1 MDKEDGIFMKI
12 MKQKIKLLCP
22 QLIFLIVTFCIFM
35 PSSLFLGNLDEFA
48 VGFTALIPLLMAASL
63 ITAAVVILIGLI
75 VPKKIC
81 NIYAAVIFGGA
92 LAAYVQG
99 NFLNPDFGVLN
110 GRQIQWSQ
118 FKVNGIISTVVWI
131 VLIVVPAVIVC
142 FKKDIMTN
150 IIKWGSLFLSSI
162 QVVTL
167 VVLIVSSKRS
177 VDYSYVVTKNDEFA
191 LSSQGNV
198 VVFIVDTLDNE
209 DAQNYVI
216 DRYCEELK
224 DFTYFDNMIGGGAP
238 TALGVPLMLTG
249 YQYDTTQS
257 LADYRKKAYE
267 EGSLIQDMSDNGYDV
282 KLYTSSEYLNG
293 VNQEAVANTAGGQK
307 YRISDK
313 VQFFKNIYKMSA
325 FYAFPQI
332 IKQYFW
338 FYGDDFAACQAPKN
352 NNIIQYELDDS
363 QLYADFKNN
372 GGITVDAGNK
382 TFTLYHMV
390 GAHAPYEMNEQCVD
404 VGETETSLDKQIQG
418 VFRYI
423 NEYMQQMKDKG
434 VYDNSTVIITAD
446 HGGYGLYERPAVFVK
461 MANTHN
467 DVMQVNS
474 DSVTFKNLYATYG
487 EAALGQKS
495 NYGKTLFDMAGVS
508 QSRYHVA
515 PWDVSKG
522 MYPADEY
529 LKNRDYSV
537 FRIEGDAVNPQISVI
552 KDEQQMKNINN

>member
-1 MDKEDGIFMKI
+1 MLSKLKEII
-12 MKQKIKLLCP
+12 SP
-22 QLIFLIVTFCIFM
+22 VIFLIVTFCIFM
-35 PSSLFLGNLDEFA
+35 PSSLFLGNIDQFA
-48 VGFTALIPLLMAASL
+48 VGFAALIPLLMAASL
-63 ITAAVVILIGLI
+63 ITAVVVILVGLI

-81 NIYAAVIFGGA
+81 NIYVAVIFGGA

-110 GRQIQWSQ
+110 GRQIQWGQ
-118 FKVNGIISTVVWI
+118 FKVNAIISTVVWI
-131 VLIVVPAVIVC
+131 VLIVVPPVIVC

-198 VVFIVDTLDNE
+198 VVFIVDTLDND

-249 YQYDTTQS
+249 YQYDTT
-257 LADYRKKAYE
+257 DYRKKAYE
-267 EGSLIQDMSDNGYDV
+267 EGTLIQDMSDNGYDV
-282 KLYTSSEYLNG
+282 KLYTLSEYLNG

-461 MANTHN
+461 MADTHN

-487 EAALGQKS
+487 KAALGQKS
-495 NYGKTLFDMAGVS
+495 NYGNTLFDMAGVS
-508 QSRYHVA
+508 QARYHVA

-537 FRIEGDAVNPQISVI
+537 FRIDGDAVNPQISVI

>member
-1 MDKEDGIFMKI
+1 MK
-12 MKQKIKLLCP
+12 KIKDKLIMIYP

-48 VGFTALIPLLMAASL
+48 VGFTALIPLLIAASL
-63 ITAAVVILIGLI
+63 ITAAVVILVCLI
-75 VPKKIC
+75 VPKKIY
-81 NIYAAVIFGGA
+81 NIYAAVVFGGA

-118 FKVNGIISTVVWI
+118 FKVNAIISTVVWI

-142 FKKDIMTN
+142 FKKDIMTK
-150 IIKWGSLFLSSI
+150 IMKWGSLFIASI

-167 VVLIVSSKRS
+167 VVLIISSRRS

-191 LSSQGNV
+191 LSSEGNV

-216 DRYCEELK
+216 DRYSEELK

-267 EGSLIQDMSDNGYDV
+267 EGTLIQDMSDNGYDV

-293 VNQEAVANTAGGQK
+293 VNQEAVANTVGGQT

-325 FYAFPQI
+325 FYAFPQV

-338 FYGDDFAACQAPKN
+338 FYGDDFMACQSPKDN
-352 NNIIQYELDDS
+352 GTVQYEMDDS
-363 QLYADFKNN
+363 QLYADFKDN
-372 GGITVDAGNK
+372 GGITTDAGNK

-390 GAHAPYEMNEQCVD
+390 GAHAPYEMNEQCID
-404 VGETETSLDKQIQG
+404 VGENETSLDKQVQG

-434 VYDNSTVIITAD
+434 VYDNSTIIITAD

-461 MANTHN
+461 QADTHN

-487 EAALGQKS
+487 KAALGQKS
-495 NYGKTLFDMAGVS
+495 NYGNTLFDMAGVS
-508 QSRYHVA
+508 QVRYHVA

-537 FRIEGDAVNPQISVI
+537 FKIEGNADNPQISVI

>member
-12 MKQKIKLLCP
+12 MKQKIKLLSP

-48 VGFTALIPLLMAASL
+48 VGFTALIPLLIAASL

-81 NIYAAVIFGGA
+81 NIYAAVIF
-92 LAAYVQG
+92 
-99 NFLNPDFGVLN
+99 
-110 GRQIQWSQ
+110 
-118 FKVNGIISTVVWI
+118 
-131 VLIVVPAVIVC
+131 
-142 FKKDIMTN
+142 
-150 IIKWGSLFLSSI
+150 
-162 QVVTL
+162 
-167 VVLIVSSKRS
+167 
-177 VDYSYVVTKNDEFA
+177 
-191 LSSQGNV
+191 
-198 VVFIVDTLDNE
+198 
-209 DAQNYVI
+209 
-216 DRYCEELK
+216 
-224 DFTYFDNMIGGGAP
+224 GGAP

-461 MANTHN
+461 MADTHN

>member
-1 MDKEDGIFMKI
+1 MK
-12 MKQKIKLLCP
+12 KIKDKLITIYP

-35 PSSLFLGNLDEFA
+35 PSSLFLGNIDQFA
-48 VGFTALIPLLMAASL
+48 VGFAALIPLLIAASL

-131 VLIVVPAVIVC
+131 VLIVVPPVIVC
-142 FKKDIMTN
+142 LKKDIMTN

-249 YQYDTTQS
+249 YQYDTTHS

-267 EGSLIQDMSDNGYDV
+267 EGTLIQDMSDNGYDV

-338 FYGDDFAACQAPKN
+338 FYGDDFAACQAPEN

-418 VFRYI
+418 VFR
-423 NEYMQQMKDKG
+423 
-434 VYDNSTVIITAD
+434 
-446 HGGYGLYERPAVFVK
+446 
-461 MANTHN
+461 
-467 DVMQVNS
+467 
-474 DSVTFKNLYATYG
+474 
-487 EAALGQKS
+487 
-495 NYGKTLFDMAGVS
+495 
-508 QSRYHVA
+508 
-515 PWDVSKG
+515 
-522 MYPADEY
+522 
-529 LKNRDYSV
+529 
-537 FRIEGDAVNPQISVI
+537 
-552 KDEQQMKNINN
+552 

>member
-12 MKQKIKLLCP
+12 TKQKIKLLCP

-35 PSSLFLGNLDEFA
+35 PSSLFLGNIDEFA
-48 VGFTALIPLLMAASL
+48 VGFAALIPLLMAASL

-118 FKVNGIISTVVWI
+118 FRVNAIISTVLWI
-131 VLIVVPAVIVC
+131 VLIVVPAVVVC
-142 FKKDIMTN
+142 FKKDIMTK
-150 IIKWGSLFLSSI
+150 IMKWGSLFLSSI

-198 VVFIVDTLDNE
+198 VVFIVDTLDND

-216 DRYCEELK
+216 DRYSEELK

-338 FYGDDFAACQAPKN
+338 FYGDDLQHVRL
-352 NNIIQYELDDS
+352 QR
-363 QLYADFKNN
+363 
-372 GGITVDAGNK
+372 ITILFN
-382 TFTLYHMV
+382 
-390 GAHAPYEMNEQCVD
+390 MNWMIHSCM
-404 VGETETSLDKQIQG
+404 LI
-418 VFRYI
+418 
-423 NEYMQQMKDKG
+423 
-434 VYDNSTVIITAD
+434 
-446 HGGYGLYERPAVFVK
+446 
-461 MANTHN
+461 
-467 DVMQVNS
+467 
-474 DSVTFKNLYATYG
+474 
-487 EAALGQKS
+487 
-495 NYGKTLFDMAGVS
+495 
-508 QSRYHVA
+508 
-515 PWDVSKG
+515 
-522 MYPADEY
+522 
-529 LKNRDYSV
+529 
-537 FRIEGDAVNPQISVI
+537 
-552 KDEQQMKNINN
+552 

>member
-1 MDKEDGIFMKI
+1 MKKTKDKLITI
-12 MKQKIKLLCP
+12 YP

-35 PSSLFLGNLDEFA
+35 PSSLFLGNIDQFA
-48 VGFTALIPLLMAASL
+48 VGFTALIPLLITASL
-63 ITAAVVILIGLI
+63 ITAAVVILIGLA
-75 VPKKIC
+75 VPKKIY
-81 NIYAAVIFGGA
+81 NIYAAVVFGGA

-118 FKVNGIISTVVWI
+118 FKISGIISTFVWI

-142 FKKDIMTN
+142 FKKDIMTK
-150 IIKWGSLFLSSI
+150 IMKWGSLFIASI
-162 QVVTL
+162 QIVTL
-167 VVLIVSSKRS
+167 VVLIISLRRS

-191 LSSQGNV
+191 LSSEGNV

-216 DRYCEELK
+216 GRYSEELK

-249 YQYDTTQS
+249 YQFDTTQS
-257 LADYRKKAYE
+257 LSDYRKKAYE
-267 EGSLIQDMSDNGYDV
+267 EGTLIQDMSDSGYDV

-293 VNQEAVANTAGGQK
+293 ANQEAIANTVGGQT

-313 VQFFKNIYKMSA
+313 EQFFKNIYKMSA
-325 FYAFPQI
+325 FYAFPQVV
-332 IKQYFW
+332 KKFFW
-338 FYGDDFAACQAPKN
+338 FYGDDFMACQSPKN
-352 NNIIQYELDDS
+352 SGVVQYEMDDS
-363 QLYADFKNN
+363 QLYADFKDN
-372 GGITVDAGNK
+372 GGITVDAENK

-390 GAHAPYEMNEQCVD
+390 GAHTPYEMNEQCVD
-404 VGETETSLDKQIQG
+404 VGEADTSLDKQVQG
-418 VFRYI
+418 VFKYI
-423 NEYMQQMKDKG
+423 NEYMQQMKDYG
-434 VYDNSTVIITAD
+434 VYDNSTIIITAD

-461 MANTHN
+461 EADTHN

-474 DSVTFKNLYATYG
+474 DSVTFKNLYAEYG
-487 EAALGQKS
+487 KAALGQKS
-495 NYGKTLFDMAGVS
+495 NYGNTLFDMSGVS
-508 QSRYHVA
+508 QVRYHAA

-522 MYPADEY
+522 MYPSDEY
-529 LKNRDYSV
+529 LKSRDYSL
-537 FRIEGDAVNPQISVI
+537 FMIEGDADNPKISII

>member
-1 MDKEDGIFMKI
+1 MK
-12 MKQKIKLLCP
+12 KIKDKLITIYP

-35 PSSLFLGNLDEFA
+35 PSSLFLGNIDQFA
-48 VGFTALIPLLMAASL
+48 VGFAALIPLLMAASL

-131 VLIVVPAVIVC
+131 VLIVVPPVIVC

-249 YQYDTTQS
+249 YQYDTTHS

-267 EGSLIQDMSDNGYDV
+267 EGTLIQDMSDNGYDV

-338 FYGDDFAACQAPKN
+338 FYGDDFAACQAPEN

-423 NEYMQQMKDKG
+423 NE
-434 VYDNSTVIITAD
+434 
-446 HGGYGLYERPAVFVK
+446 RPAVFVK
-461 MANTHN
+461 MADTHN

-495 NYGKTLFDMAGVS
+495 NYGNTLFDMAGVS

>member
-1 MDKEDGIFMKI
+1 MK
-12 MKQKIKLLCP
+12 KIKDKLITIYP

-35 PSSLFLGNLDEFA
+35 PSSLFLGNIDQFA
-48 VGFTALIPLLMAASL
+48 VGFAALIPLLMAASL

-75 VPKKIC
+75 VPKKIY

-118 FKVNGIISTVVWI
+118 FRVNGIISTVVWI
-131 VLIVVPAVIVC
+131 ALIVVPAVIVC
-142 FKKDIMTN
+142 FKKDIMTK
-150 IIKWGSLFLSSI
+150 IMKWGSFFIASI
-162 QVVTL
+162 QIVTL
-167 VVLIVSSKRS
+167 VVLIISSKRT

-267 EGSLIQDMSDNGYDV
+267 EGTLIQDMSDNGYDV

-293 VNQEAVANTAGGQK
+293 VNQEAVSNTAGGQK

-313 VQFFKNIYKMSA
+313 VQF
-325 FYAFPQI
+325 
-332 IKQYFW
+332 
-338 FYGDDFAACQAPKN
+338 
-352 NNIIQYELDDS
+352 
-363 QLYADFKNN
+363 FKNN

-390 GAHAPYEMNEQCVD
+390 GAHVPYEMNEQCVD

-461 MANTHN
+461 MADTHN

-487 EAALGQKS
+487 KAALGQKS
-495 NYGKTLFDMAGVS
+495 NYGNTLFDMAGVS

>member
-1 MDKEDGIFMKI
+1 M
-12 MKQKIKLLCP
+12 
-22 QLIFLIVTFCIFM
+22 
-35 PSSLFLGNLDEFA
+35 
-48 VGFTALIPLLMAASL
+48 
-63 ITAAVVILIGLI
+63 
-75 VPKKIC
+75 PKKIC

-461 MANTHN
+461 MADTHN

>member
-1 MDKEDGIFMKI
+1 MD
-12 MKQKIKLLCP
+12 
-22 QLIFLIVTFCIFM
+22 
-35 PSSLFLGNLDEFA
+35 
-48 VGFTALIPLLMAASL
+48 
-63 ITAAVVILIGLI
+63 
-75 VPKKIC
+75 
-81 NIYAAVIFGGA
+81 IFGGA

-118 FKVNGIISTVVWI
+118 FRVNAIISTVLWI
-131 VLIVVPAVIVC
+131 VLIVVPAVVVC
-142 FKKDIMTN
+142 FKKDIMTK
-150 IIKWGSLFLSSI
+150 IMKWGSLFLSSI

-198 VVFIVDTLDNE
+198 VVFIVDTLDND

-216 DRYCEELK
+216 DRYSEELK

-446 HGGYGLYERPAVFVK
+446 HGGYRLYERPAVFVK
-461 MANTHN
+461 MADTHN
-467 DVMQVNS
+467 DVMQINS

-487 EAALGQKS
+487 KAALGQKS
-495 NYGKTLFDMAGVS
+495 NYGNTLFDMAGVS

-522 MYPADEY
+522 MYPEDEY

-537 FRIEGDAVNPQISVI
+537 FRIDGDADNPQISVI

>member
-1 MDKEDGIFMKI
+1 MYCKNCGYKLGENAKFCRNCGAKI
-12 MKQKIKLLCP
+12 QETEQHITTKNLKKVKATYTKDNGELKITYNEKKFDTSRIKNISIEQWAYP
-22 QLIFLIVTFCIFM
+22 FL
-35 PSSLFLGNLDEFA
+35 S
-48 VGFTALIPLLMAASL
+48 
-63 ITAAVVILIGLI
+63 
-75 VPKKIC
+75 
-81 NIYAAVIFGGA
+81 
-92 LAAYVQG
+92 
-99 NFLNPDFGVLN
+99 
-110 GRQIQWSQ
+110 
-118 FKVNGIISTVVWI
+118 NGI
-131 VLIVVPAVIVC
+131 
-142 FKKDIMTN
+142 
-150 IIKWGSLFLSSI
+150 KWNGL
-162 QVVTL
+162 
-167 VVLIVSSKRS
+167 
-177 VDYSYVVTKNDEFA
+177 Y
-191 LSSQGNV
+191 
-198 VVFIVDTLDNE
+198 
-209 DAQNYVI
+209 
-216 DRYCEELK
+216 EELK

-249 YQYDTTQS
+249 YQYDTTHS

-267 EGSLIQDMSDNGYDV
+267 EGTLIQDMSDNGYDV

-338 FYGDDFAACQAPKN
+338 FYGDDFAACQAPEN

-423 NEYMQQMKDKG
+423 NGYMQQMKDKG

-461 MANTHN
+461 MADTHN

-495 NYGKTLFDMAGVS
+495 NYGNTLFDMAGVS